1 MLDKKNIFTNV
12 FQEIEID
19 NVVNEI
25 NENGYFEFENA
36 LTSEAVS
43 KIEKE
48 AKTKFDINQNKISGV
63 YYEKQYYYTNLLTI
77 SKTFYDFVTSNFIL
91 ETCKRYLGNSFRLKA
106 LRYYET
112 YGGHHMQW
120 HTDNKTD
127 KGFAPIPGLIFIFY
141 VSDVENGQFQYIKG
155 SHTWS
160 GKKAY
165 SNYSDDFINKNYK
178 DKIKNFKLSKGSLI
192 IYNTYGIHRAEPV
205 FKNNFTRRSVFLQ
218 VDSNIENSEPIILN
232 TKFITEMNDKISM
245 FLGFGKP
252 SNYEV
257 FPKTS
262 LKTLP
267 LSKSL
272 LFNLIKYVL
281 YRFAKTIVNYT
292 SNFIKGII
300 KRFVKK
306 NS

>member
-1 MLDKKNIFTNV
+1 MLTKQMLDKKNIFTNV

-77 SKTFYDFVTSNFIL
+77 SKTFYDFVTSNFVL

-281 YRFAKTIVNYT
+281 
-292 SNFIKGII
+292 
-300 KRFVKK
+300 
-306 NS
+306 

>member
-1 MLDKKNIFTNV
+1 MLTKQMLDKKNIFTNA

-77 SKTFYDFVTSNFIL
+77 SKTFYDFVTSNFVL

-257 FPKTS
+257 FPENIFKNITS
-262 LKTLP
+262 
-267 LSKSL
+267 
-272 LFNLIKYVL
+272 
-281 YRFAKTIVNYT
+281 
-292 SNFIKGII
+292 
-300 KRFVKK
+300 
-306 NS
+306 